1 MTMNNLRGIYSI
13 WLRDVIRFRRDRS
26 RMITSLAQPAL
37 FLFIFGNGLARGLAL
52 DSQGGGGSFG
62 SGSGYL
68 GFIFPGILGM
78 SLLFTSM
85 FSAVSIV
92 WDREFGFLK
101 EVMVAPIS
109 RSSVAIGKAFGGSS
123 VAMIQ
128 AVVILLFAPLVGVSL
143 SFLTIVAVIPL
154 MFLISFSITSMGIAL
169 AAKMQ
174 SMEGFQMIM
183 NFLIMPLFVLSG
195 AMFPLDRLPE
205 WLRFLTRIDPLTY
218 GVDALRGLMLGSQAA
233 EFSLA
238 FNVAVIASFGAVMIS
253 LAVFLFNQTE

>member
-1 MTMNNLRGIYSI
+1 MIMNNMRGIYSI
-13 WLRDVIRFRRDRS
+13 WLRDITRFRRDRS

-52 DSQGGGGSFG
+52 DNTAGGSGLG
-62 SGSGYL
+62 SNYL

-101 EVMVAPIS
+101 EVMVAPIA

-128 AVVILLFAPLVGVSL
+128 AVVILLFAPFVGVNL
-143 SFLTIVAVIPL
+143 SFLTILAVIPL
-154 MFLISFSITSMGIAL
+154 MFLISFSITSMGIVL
-169 AAKMQ
+169 AARMQ
-174 SMEGFQMIM
+174 SMEGFQMVM

-218 GVDALRGLMLGSQAA
+218 GVDALRGLMLGSGAA

-238 FNVAVIASFGAVMIS
+238 FNVMVISLFGTAMIT
-253 LAVFLFNQTE
+253 LAVFLFNRTD